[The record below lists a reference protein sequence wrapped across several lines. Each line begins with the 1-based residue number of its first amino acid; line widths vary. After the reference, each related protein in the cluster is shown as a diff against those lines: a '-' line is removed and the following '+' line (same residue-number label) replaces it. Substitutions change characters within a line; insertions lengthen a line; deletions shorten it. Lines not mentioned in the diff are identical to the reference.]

1 MEAILR
7 ILRDDLGIASRV
19 DRDTPLIS
27 SGVIDS
33 FHVATLL
40 AVLEAHYN
48 VRIEPADI
56 GVDNFDTP
64 GQIHAYLQQRAG

>member
-1 MEAILR
+1 MDAILR

-19 DRDTPLIS
+19 DGDTPLIS
-27 SGVIDS
+27 SGLVDS

-40 AVLEAHYN
+40 TALEAHYQ

-64 GQIHAYLQQRAG
+64 GQMHAYIQQRAR